1 MMLVSVVL
9 PFKNEARW
17 LPDALKSL
25 KRQTLERFEVVLVND
40 DSTDDSPRIVHEC
53 CRGDGRFRSV
63 KSEGAGLV
71 NTLNTGLEAAR
82 GEWVARLDADD
93 FCHPQRLAL
102 QLELALT
109 LGERSVVSCRVRFF
123 PEKAVSTGYRSYEKW
138 LNGLISHD
146 LICRDIFV
154 ESPVP
159 HPSAFFHRETVIAAG
174 GYRDL
179 GLPEDYELW
188 LRLWSMGFRFEKVP
202 RVLLG
207 WRERPD
213 RFSRRSPCYSLNSFD
228 RTKAMYLSMLS
239 LFRERRVVFVG
250 SGQAARRLSRWII
263 AEGFRIEAFLCADPG
278 QAGGTLR
285 GIPVVD
291 SGRIG
296 EYAGIP
302 LLAASREHGA
312 RSRIRSF
319 LTDRGLVEGE
329 DFVVCA

>member
-1 MMLVSVVL
+1 MLVSVVL

-40 DSTDDSPRIVHEC
+40 CSTDDSPGIVNEC
-53 CRGDGRFRSV
+53 CRSDGRFRSV
-63 KSEGAGLV
+63 ESEGAGLV
-71 NTLNTGLEAAR
+71 SALNTGLEAAR

-93 FCHPQRLAL
+93 FCHPQRLSL
-102 QLELALT
+102 QLVLALA
-109 LGERSVVSCRVRFF
+109 LGPRCVVSCRVRCF
-123 PEKAVSTGYRSYEKW
+123 PEKAVSAGYRGYEKW
-138 LNGLISHD
+138 LNSLISHD
-146 LICRDIFV
+146 RICRDIFV
-154 ESPVP
+154 ESPVA
-159 HPSAFFHRETVIAAG
+159 HPSAFFHRKAVIDEG

-213 RFSRRSPCYSLNSFD
+213 RFSRRSPCYSLNSFY
-228 RTKAMYLSMLS
+228 RTKAMYLSMLPM
-239 LFRERRVVFVG
+239 FRERRVVFAG
-250 SGQAARRLSRWII
+250 SGQTARRLSRWMIF
-263 AEGFRIEAFLCADPG
+263 EGFRIEAFLCADPG
-278 QAGGTLR
+278 RDGDTLR

-291 SGRIG
+291 SERIG
-296 EYAGIP
+296 EYKGVP
-302 LLAASREHGA
+302 VVAASREQGA
-312 RSRIRSF
+312 RQRIRSF
-319 LTDRGLVEGE
+319 LTDRGLVEGR